1 MAYSPDLSGSDPTV
15 SRLCRIVYCS
25 RSLLKGSQSDIES
38 QIRNIL
44 AKARINNRRAGL
56 TGALTFNESC
66 FAQVLEGDDGDLGPF
81 YEKIRRDPRHTDV
94 KILAQS
100 NPARRLFPSW
110 SMAYVDSPSGHGR
123 HPLTHFSFEAALT
136 HGAAPEAQLL
146 LNALRQLVVAKTKA
160 DSG

>member
-1 MAYSPDLSGSDPTV
+1 V

-25 RSLLKGSQSDIES
+25 RSLLKGSRSDIEA
-38 QIRNIL
+38 QIRTIL
-44 AKARINNRRAGL
+44 AKARTNNQETGL
-56 TGALTFNESC
+56 TGALTFNERC
-66 FAQVLEGDDGDLGPF
+66 FAQVLEGADDDLEPL